1 MEKEKITEEITDDVA
16 DREEFVAWIKE
27 HKKQLLLAGIS
38 VTVILVKIFGSKNK
52 DSITELWN
60 MLKQQIEKES
70 LYSSKWFEKASL
82 EELEAGRRC
91 VQQDYNNPN
100 LDLDYRNDCWKL
112 LNTFDN
118 VIGEKKWDGK
128 EYGYP
133 VHRGNGWYLSSDD

>member
-16 DREEFVAWIKE
+16 DREGFVAWIKE

-118 VIGEKKWDGK
+118 VIGEKSGMVKNTDTQFI
-128 EYGYP
+128 
-133 VHRGNGWYLSSDD
+133 V